1 MTDPSDSLFPGG
13 QMMNKPLVIVTNL
26 LAAIA
31 PYFTFM
37 EYHAYPYLT
46 PEAGLYLLFFASLG
60 LAAGIIAASM
70 IPRRAV
76 MVTALVMFF
85 SYDLQFNNSFSS
97 NIIFLPYMAVVV
109 ILLRKLDVNGYKI
122 CLAAL
127 GAFIFSALIIGVEGR
142 SSDVT
147 FAASTPDA
155 GQDADRPVIVHII
168 LDEHIGLEG
177 VPLNVPGAAE
187 FVRDT
192 RDIYENQGFTIFGN
206 AYSENSYTRFSLAL
220 AMNNVSEL
228 KDELQLSADGDQWMN
243 QIYNLP
249 KNSYL
254 QEMSKRGYRVFV
266 RQSSYMN
273 LCGAGQVV
281 YARCQTYDYS
291 KLAGIVETRFSI
303 SNKLLLFT
311 SFHLQN
317 TRTRKALIV
326 AVRAME
332 TSWGFVTGGNT
343 SAYKLLWANRL
354 FSWERRRIGPLS
366 HADAIERLG
375 EEVVKAK
382 PGDLFLSHFLQ
393 PHFPYVYDA
402 KCNIRPVSK
411 WEHRGTNPGYDR
423 KDQELRERIYE
434 GYFATTRCI
443 NKKIEN
449 FTERLKKAGVL
460 DKTIIIIH
468 GDHGSRILIN
478 ELYED
483 ELDDPVAHK
492 EAHSTLFAVRIPGK
506 KAPYRKQA
514 GSIRQ
519 LLWELID
526 NGFSAPPQDIDR
538 GEATIQVPDIKQ
550 KKYVRIKYLGVNPAD
565 VNPADVNPA
574 DK

>member
-1 MTDPSDSLFPGG
+1 MT
-13 QMMNKPLVIVTNL
+13 NKPLVIVTNL

-46 PEAGLYLLFFASLG
+46 VEAGLYLLFFASFG
-60 LAAGIIAASM
+60 LAAGLLAASM

-85 SYDLQFNNSFSS
+85 SYDLQFNNSISS
-97 NIIFLPYMAVVV
+97 NIIILFYMVAVVF
-109 ILLRKLDVNGYKI
+109 LLRKLDVNGYKI

-127 GAFIFSALIIGVEGR
+127 GAFIFSTLTIGVEGR
-142 SSDVT
+142 SSDVI
-147 FAASTPDA
+147 FAASTPETR
-155 GQDADRPVIVHII
+155 QVADRPVIVHII

-177 VPLNVPGAAE
+177 VPLNVPGATE
-187 FVRDT
+187 FVEDT
-192 RDIYENQGFTIFGN
+192 RALYEAQDFTIFGN

-220 AMNNVSEL
+220 AMNNVTEL

-243 QIYNLP
+243 QIYNLSR
-249 KNSYL
+249 NSYL
-254 QEMSKRGYRVFV
+254 QEMSSRGYRVFV

-273 LCGAGQVV
+273 LCGASEVV

-291 KLAGIVETRFSI
+291 KLAGIAGTGISV
-303 SNKLLLFT
+303 SNKLLLFS
-311 SFHLQN
+311 SFHFQN
-317 TRTRKALIV
+317 SRTRKALIV
-326 AVRAME
+326 TVRALE
-332 TSWGFVTGGNT
+332 TSWGFLTGGNT
-343 SAYKLLWANRL
+343 SAEKLLWANKL
-354 FSWERRRIGPLS
+354 FAWERRRIGPLS
-366 HADAIERLG
+366 HADAIERLA
-375 EEVVKAK
+375 EEVAKAS

-402 KCNIRPVSK
+402 QCNIRTVSD
-411 WEHRGTNPGYDR
+411 WIHRGTNPGYDR
-423 KDQELRERIYE
+423 KDQDLRERIYK

-449 FTERLKKAGVL
+449 FISTLKKAGVL
-460 DKTIIIIH
+460 EKTVIVIH
-468 GDHGSRILIN
+468 GDHGSRVLVN

-483 ELDDPVAHK
+483 EYDDPEAHK

-514 GSIRQ
+514 GSLRQ

-526 NGFSAPPQDIDR
+526 NGFSAPPEEVDR

-550 KKYVRIKYLGVNPAD
+550 QKYIRIKYLGI
-565 VNPADVNPA
+565 NPA